1 MLSPTS
7 GGSGIPNMGQAFG
20 SSNSGEKTQMGKQ
33 DFLKLLTTQL
43 KNQDPMDPM
52 KGQQFAT
59 QLAQFTSVEQLMN
72 INQTLSNQ
80 KSNDQGLVK
89 SLNNSMAAGLIGKK
103 VQAPGNAIQLQ
114 DGQNTDLSFELAQR
128 ASQVNV
134 TVRDQAG
141 NAVHSFERS
150 NLDQGLHS
158 IPWNGTNGDGVDL
171 GSGTYTF
178 EVQAQ
183 SADGSAIGAQT
194 LTRGT
199 VQKVRFEQDGAKLV
213 VDGQVIPMN
222 QIESVTS

>member
-1 MLSPTS
+1 MLTPTS
-7 GGSGIPNMGQAFG
+7 GESGIPNVDEAFG
-20 SSNSGEKTQMGKQ
+20 SSNSGEKTEMGKH

-59 QLAQFTSVEQLMN
+59 QLAQFTSVEQLTN
-72 INQTLSNQ
+72 INETLSNQ
-80 KSNDQGLVK
+80 NSDDQGLVK
-89 SLNNSMAAGLIGKK
+89 SLNNSMAAGLIGKN
-103 VQAPGNAIQLQ
+103 VQAPGNEIQLQ
-114 DGQNTDLSFELAQR
+114 DGQNTDLSFELARR

-134 TVRDQAG
+134 TIRDQAG

-150 NLDQGLHS
+150 NMDQGLHS
-158 IPWNGTNGDGVDL
+158 ISWNGTNGDGVEL
-171 GSGTYTF
+171 GAGTYTF

-183 SADGSAIGAQT
+183 SSDGSAIGAQT
-194 LTRGT
+194 LSRGT
-199 VQKVRFEQDGAKLV
+199 VEKVRFEQDGAKLV